1 MIKQICFAYILV
13 RTKSVCCFNF
23 IFKSFGNGSRID
35 EKFKLQLLL
44 PELLFE
50 SCLSCL
56 AGAKSVKGT
65 ILAPAQVNRRQKNK
79 RQNKNYKNV
88 AKSSQDY

>member
-1 MIKQICFAYILV
+1 
-13 RTKSVCCFNF
+13 
-23 IFKSFGNGSRID
+23 
-35 EKFKLQLLL
+35 LLL

-65 ILAPAQVNRRQKNK
+65 ILAPAKVNRRQKNK
-79 RQNKNYKNV
+79 RQDKNYKNV
-88 AKSSQDY
+88 AKSSQGY